1 MSGHGSEAR
10 SRSQRAALRAAEAIC
25 HNAGLPEMKG
35 STVGSWGPGIFDND
49 AARDH
54 LFEVTR
60 ELAEQIDQA
69 LADAVSLKLVGKG
82 TDAELAEVLEMV
94 LPNIEIMCVL
104 HESLGGGFLPEPE
117 SAAEWQ
123 SQFEQLQPDDSAD
136 RREVIR
142 MTFERLRRLAQQ
154 CWEE

>member
-1 MSGHGSEAR
+1 M
-10 SRSQRAALRAAEAIC
+10 
-25 HNAGLPEMKG
+25 
-35 STVGSWGPGIFDND
+35 GSWGPGNFDND

-69 LADAVSLKLVGKG
+69 LADAVSLKLTGKG
-82 TDAELAEVLEMV
+82 NVAELVETLETV

-104 HESLGGGFLPEPE
+104 HESLGGGFLPESE
-117 SAAEWQ
+117 SADEWQ
-123 SQFEQLQPDDSAD
+123 SQFEQLESDVSAD
-136 RREVIR
+136 RREVVR
-142 MTFERLRRLAQQ
+142 STFERLRRLAQQ

>member
-1 MSGHGSEAR
+1 MVAR
-10 SRSQRAALRAAEAIC
+10 LGRDPSVRPFAPPRRSATTPLFKDS
-25 HNAGLPEMKG
+25 KG
-35 STVGSWGPGIFDND
+35 NIVGSWGPGIFDND

-60 ELAEQIDQA
+60 ELAEQIEQA
-69 LADAVSLKLVGKG
+69 LADATALKLAGKG
-82 TDAELAEVLEMV
+82 TDAELTETLETV

-123 SQFEQLQPDDSAD
+123 SQFEQLESNGLAIS
-136 RREVIR
+136 REVVDS
-142 MTFERLRRLAQQ
+142 TFQRLRRLAQQ

>member
-1 MSGHGSEAR
+1 MG
-10 SRSQRAALRAAEAIC
+10 
-25 HNAGLPEMKG
+25 
-35 STVGSWGPGIFDND
+35 TWGPGIFDND

-69 LADAVSLKLVGKG
+69 LADAVSAKLAGKG
-82 TDAELAEVLEMV
+82 TDAELAETLETV
-94 LPNIEIMCVL
+94 LPNIGIMCVL

-117 SAAEWQ
+117 SAADWQ
-123 SQFEQLQPDDSAD
+123 SQFEQLEPDGSAD

-142 MTFERLRRLAQQ
+142 STFDRLRRLAQQ

>member
-1 MSGHGSEAR
+1 M
-10 SRSQRAALRAAEAIC
+10 
-25 HNAGLPEMKG
+25 
-35 STVGSWGPGIFDND
+35 GSWGPGIFDND

-69 LADAVSLKLVGKG
+69 LADAVSLKVAE
-82 TDAELAEVLEMV
+82 TEVDAVWETTLETV

-104 HESLGGGFLPEPE
+104 HESLGGGFLPELE
-117 SAAEWQ
+117 SVDEWQ
-123 SQFEQLQPDDSAD
+123 SQFEQLETDGSAD
-136 RREVIR
+136 RREVVR
-142 MTFERLRRLAQQ
+142 STFGRLRRLAQQ